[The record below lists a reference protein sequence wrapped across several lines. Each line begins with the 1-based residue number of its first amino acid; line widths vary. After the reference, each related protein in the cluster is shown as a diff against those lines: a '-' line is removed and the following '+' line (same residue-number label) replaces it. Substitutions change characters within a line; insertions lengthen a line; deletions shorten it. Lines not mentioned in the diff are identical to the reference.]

1 MLAVHQW
8 GTKSFEFWTLEQ
20 VVLSLVRPASI
31 VEFGSGRST
40 SHLAEYAMKKDATY
54 VSVEQNR
61 AYARKIKRGLRN
73 SFLDPAFVHHVSL
86 ADDGWYDG
94 EALQRLIK
102 FVPDLLF
109 IDGPVGTDAGFGPGS
124 RVSWRGRR
132 WYKSVVPDVKVLI
145 MDDLQ
150 SQSNFEMFRDLLAG
164 MSDRMTLYMA
174 YEPLPGYQN
183 VLAVTVP
190 SAHGATVMRLCAVMG
205 IDLFTDHTVERCRE
219 P

>member
-73 SFLDPAFVHHVSL
+73 SFLDPGFVHHVPL

-94 EALQRLIK
+94 EALRRLIR
-102 FVPDLLF
+102 FVPELLF
-109 IDGPVGTDAGFGPGS
+109 IDGPVGVDARFGPGS
-124 RVSWRGRR
+124 RVAWRGRH
-132 WYKSVVPDVKVLI
+132 WYKSVVPGVKVLI

-150 SQSNFEMFRDLLAG
+150 SRSHLEMFRDLISG
-164 MSDRMTLYMA
+164 MSDRTTLYMA
-174 YEPLPGYQN
+174 YEPLPGYEN
-183 VLAVTVP
+183 VLAVDVP
-190 SAHGATVMRLCAVMG
+190 SAHGATVTRLCAALG
-205 IDLFTDHTVERCRE
+205 IDLTDHTVERCRE